1 MNLWPIRILLT
12 RLFSSASAVL
22 EFHGARGATAEP
34 VGELVL
40 SPEEVPDEDA
50 PEDDAE
56 APDTPALAL

>member
-22 EFHGARGATAEP
+22 EFQGARGAVPEP

-40 SPEEVPDEDA
+40 SPDDVLDEDA

-56 APDTPALAL
+56 APATPALAL

>member
-1 MNLWPIRILLT
+1 LLT

-22 EFHGARGATAEP
+22 EFHGARGAVIEP

-40 SPEEVPDEDA
+40 SLEELPDDDEDA
-50 PEDDAE
+50 PEEDAE